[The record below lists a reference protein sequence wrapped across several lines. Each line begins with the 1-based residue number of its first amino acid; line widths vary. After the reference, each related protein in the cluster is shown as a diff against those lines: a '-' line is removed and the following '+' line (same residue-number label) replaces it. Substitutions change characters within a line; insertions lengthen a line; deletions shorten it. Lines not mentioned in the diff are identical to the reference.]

1 MPISSGITTL
11 SGIGTSSPI
20 PPSPMLRFWER
31 ERMTRTPS
39 YSSIPRLPGASPA
52 PAPPRLPGP
61 YDPLTTGTGPYQG
74 PAPAPPRLPSP
85 YDPLTTGT
93 GPYQGPAPAP
103 VPPRYPPVPP
113 RYPPVP
119 IRIRPEL
126 PPEAIAGKRLTA
138 KEWTKLF
145 VPGSGMTNPEMNQW
159 LLNILSNV
167 QTLQGM

>member
-39 YSSIPRLPGASPA
+39 YSSIPRLPGAS
-52 PAPPRLPGP
+52 
-61 YDPLTTGTGPYQG
+61 